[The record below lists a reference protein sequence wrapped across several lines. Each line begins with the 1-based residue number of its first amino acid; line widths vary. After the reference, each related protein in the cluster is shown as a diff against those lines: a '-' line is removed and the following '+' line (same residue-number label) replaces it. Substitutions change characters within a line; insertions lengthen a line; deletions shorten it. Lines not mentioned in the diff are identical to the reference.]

1 MQGPMQKDVD
11 ETIAII
17 LPAITST
24 IGKVNHIDVDAA
36 ESIAVMLSASVMSE
50 DGEKEILEAVDKKTS
65 TFSAAPGPQQSKS

>member
-1 MQGPMQKDVD
+1 MAMVNPNEPAIVKFIRKRLEWARVRVQGPMQKDVD

-36 ESIAVMLSASVMSE
+36 ESIAVMLTTSVM
-50 DGEKEILEAVDKKTS
+50 
-65 TFSAAPGPQQSKS
+65 